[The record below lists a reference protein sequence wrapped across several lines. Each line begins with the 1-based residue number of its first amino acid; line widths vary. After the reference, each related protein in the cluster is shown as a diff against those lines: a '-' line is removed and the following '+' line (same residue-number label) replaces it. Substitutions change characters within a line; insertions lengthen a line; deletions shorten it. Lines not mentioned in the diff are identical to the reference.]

1 MQDIKKSYFDTYI
14 LNRALNLNNIIF
26 YKLNFAIINIFNR
39 LRLNLFIDNK

>member
-1 MQDIKKSYFDTYI
+1 MCT
-14 LNRALNLNNIIF
+14 LNRALDLNDITS